1 MLWLRGC
8 RRCGGDL
15 YDSQDIYGYY
25 VSCMQCGY
33 YLTEVQLVTLLTTER
48 GEAEEALFEALEV
61 VA

>member
-15 YDSQDIYGYY
+15 YDSRDTYGYY

-33 YLTEVQLVTLLTTER
+33 YLTDVQMVTLLTTEW
-48 GEAEEALFEALEV
+48 GEAEEALPEALEA